1 MVNQFTSPIAFDAA
15 RFITVHNNQPRT
27 TSLLVAE
34 CFGKR
39 HDNIIRKIQ
48 TLDCSQEF
56 HALNFEEMIIE
67 VEIGKGAKRKTPVY
81 EMTKDGFIFLVMGF
95 TGQKAAAI
103 KEAYINAFNM
113 MALQLMQRTNYDAKH
128 QNINAMINY
137 ALMLSEREKHFI
149 DEERQLKAKFK
160 MLEAAMAEYQAE
172 LESYTDRR
180 RQYRDIVGHLQ
191 LAGNLT
197 SR

>member
-48 TLDCSQEF
+48 TIDCSQEF
-56 HALNFEEMIIE
+56 SALNFEEAEYIDE
-67 VEIGKGAKRKTPVY
+67 QGKKRIAY

-113 MALQLMQRTNYDAKH
+113 MALQLMQRTNYDGKH

-149 DEERQLKAKFK
+149 DEERQLKARFK
-160 MLEAAMAEYQAE
+160 ILQAAMAEYQEE
-172 LESYTDRR
+172 LERYTDRR
-180 RQYRDIVGHLQ
+180 RQYRDVVGHLQ
-191 LAGNLT
+191 LAGNLI
-197 SR
+197 RR

>member
-15 RFITVHNNQPRT
+15 RFITIYDNQPRT
-27 TSLLVAE
+27 TSLQVAE
-34 CFGKR
+34 AFGKQ
-39 HDNIIRKIQ
+39 HKNVIQ
-48 TLDCSQEF
+48 KLESLNCSIEF
-56 HALNFEEMIIE
+56 NQLNFKR
-67 VEIGKGAKRKTPVY
+67 VEYMDGKGEKRPAY